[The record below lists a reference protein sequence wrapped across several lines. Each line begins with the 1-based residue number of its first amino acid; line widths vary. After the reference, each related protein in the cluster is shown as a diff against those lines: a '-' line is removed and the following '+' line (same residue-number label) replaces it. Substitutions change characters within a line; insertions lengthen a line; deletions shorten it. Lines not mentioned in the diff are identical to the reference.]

1 MLAALI
7 FAALVV
13 PHVEAMSVQPA
24 TCSVRLE
31 KFERQIAHSKSSSL
45 EGPTAAQTV
54 GAQLHRQP
62 TSAAV
67 KSAENKA
74 EVDFQIALARARAA
88 NARGDEN
95 CLRPSAEQGKRALR
109 CPIAGRLF
117 AGEGGPWQVW

>member
-7 FAALVV
+7 VAALVV
-13 PHVEAMSVQPA
+13 PHVDAMSVQPA

-31 KFERQIAHSKSSSL
+31 KFERQIAHSKFSSL

-67 KSAENKA
+67 QSAENRQRWTFRWRCA
-74 EVDFQIALARARAA
+74 GS
-88 NARGDEN
+88 RGQ
-95 CLRPSAEQGKRALR
+95 RP
-109 CPIAGRLF
+109 GR
-117 AGEGGPWQVW
+117 